1 MLQRE
6 LPGRVSYF
14 AQILKQPVLR
24 MTCMKKRDELI
35 VLERW
40 EGPVNELMDALAL
53 KQREDQ
59 ANYREKYR
67 FQSDTINVIELS
79 LV

>member
-6 LPGRVSYF
+6 LLGRVSCF
-14 AQILKQPVLR
+14 AQIIKQPVLC

-35 VLERW
+35 VLESW

-59 ANYREKYR
+59 ANYSEKYR
-67 FQSDTINVIELS
+67 FQSNTINVIELS

>member
-1 MLQRE
+1 MNATERAAWTSLLFCTNYKTTR
-6 LPGRVSYF
+6 LVYD
-14 AQILKQPVLR
+14 
-24 MTCMKKRDELI
+24 MKKRDELI
-35 VLERW
+35 VLESW

-59 ANYREKYR
+59 ANYSEKYR
-67 FQSDTINVIELS
+67 FQSNTINVIELS